1 MVSAGQVPPVGMPSP
16 PFSEYFKKQRKAV
29 KGSGHNPGLF
39 DKPVTTGRCLFPR
52 KEDDTEFGVTH
63 SKHTKPHH
71 QRFTDT
77 LGQKASPGPGGRQA
91 GRQPALR
98 EGRDAPAALRAARKR
113 AAGSGPARS
122 GSCLPSPPDEAV
134 RVPHRRRREVHGP
147 APRSF
152 PPPPPPSPDP
162 PLPAGGA
169 GPERS
174 GAELRPAAPGS
185 AGL

>member
-1 MVSAGQVPPVGMPSP
+1 M
-16 PFSEYFKKQRKAV
+16 

-152 PPPPPPSPDP
+152 PPPPPSPDP